1 MAFTEKQTAIIVISV
16 LFPLTAT
23 LLVGLRLRARVL
35 TSERIKADDYW
46 IVTAVVS
53 FLAAVRLLKKSHYW
67 QVQVLT
73 AASVIPYIISVSA
86 ACAGIHSRYCTPTQQ
101 IRFAKI
107 VFAIQLLYL
116 ASVSSVK
123 ISLLLFYKRVF
134 PGKRFGYIVTVTLGL
149 SGIWFLAFFFAQ
161 LFETWPI
168 SASWTLNPNGS
179 YAWAINEQSMNLW
192 LCGTDILVDVFLLL
206 LPVPVI
212 TSLRMSRKD
221 KLAFLGIFSLGL
233 L

>member
-1 MAFTEKQTAIIVISV
+1 M
-16 LFPLTAT
+16 
-23 LLVGLRLRARVL
+23 
-35 TSERIKADDYW
+35 
-46 IVTAVVS
+46 
-53 FLAAVRLLKKSHYW
+53 
-67 QVQVLT
+67 QVLT
-73 AASVIPYIISVSA
+73 AASMIPYIISVSA
-86 ACAGIHSRYCTPTQQ
+86 ACAGMHSRYCTPTQH
-101 IRFAKI
+101 ILFAKI

-134 PGKRFGYIVTVTLGL
+134 PGKCFGHIVTVTLGL
-149 SGIWFLAFFFAQ
+149 SGMWFLAFFLAQ
-161 LFETWPI
+161 LFEIWPI
-168 SASWTLNPNGS
+168 SANWTFNPNGS
-179 YAWAINEQSMNLW
+179 YAWVVKEQRMNLW
-192 LCGTDILVDVFLLL
+192 LCGTDVLADVFLLL